1 MSYFNGNPGDWGGLT
16 ICGNAT
22 TTAGVDAESEVGG
35 FIYGGTNDVDNSGV
49 INNLVIATITNLY
62 LSGYNTNIDMKND
75 GALSNVQIDG
85 ANTSTTAAYDS
96 GTQVDIL
103 TWTWRQANL

>member
-1 MSYFNGNPGDWGGLT
+1 MSYFNGNPSDWGGLT

-22 TTAGVDAESEVGG
+22 TTAGVDAEAEIGG

-62 LSGYNTNIDMKND
+62 LSGYNTNIDMKDN

-85 ANTSTTAAYDS
+85 ANTSSIPTYDS
-96 GTQVDIL
+96 GTQVNIL